1 MLGQACRAATLCDLA
16 LRSAANRYC
25 DTGTTLHDIHRMANS
40 AVRHYIK
47 NKNNYI
53 VRYVKKLYL
62 IDGSV
67 PLDFFNNTIKIYLYA
82 K

>member
-1 MLGQACRAATLCDLA
+1 
-16 LRSAANRYC
+16 
-25 DTGTTLHDIHRMANS
+25 MANS